1 MTPNDNINQC
11 ETHFKYIF
19 SYNKKKKKKIE
30 KHDTCSKFKNKTF

>member
-19 SYNKKKKKKIE
+19 SYNKKKKKIE